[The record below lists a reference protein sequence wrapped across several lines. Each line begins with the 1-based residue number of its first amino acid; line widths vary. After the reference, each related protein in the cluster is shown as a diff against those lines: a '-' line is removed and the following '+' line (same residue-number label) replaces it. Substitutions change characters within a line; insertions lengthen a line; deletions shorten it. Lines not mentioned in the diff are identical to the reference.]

1 MDAEEAHQ
9 LLTEVQLCCLISE
22 AEKRG
27 RGHKAKYRN
36 ILATLA
42 DEDGSGATQPEAS
55 RVLHAARSAL
65 APPTLLAA
73 SVYCPNL
80 SWMCAYAYLD
90 GPRPSSGPEVPTIL

>member
-55 RVLHAARSAL
+55 QRSSCGQECFG
-65 APPTLLAA
+65 TSHVA
-73 SVYCPNL
+73 SC
-80 SWMCAYAYLD
+80 
-90 GPRPSSGPEVPTIL
+90 